1 MDMTNDQMKANR
13 FARWNNA
20 RKLYAGIQAA
30 LAGGKM
36 VQVATYTKATRYTAK
51 HADLFVCKKD
61 GVYVKR
67 GKALDC
73 ISGTKIQAFG

>member
-1 MDMTNDQMKANR
+1 MIANSQMKSDR
-13 FARWNNA
+13 FGKWARA
-20 RKLYAGIQAA
+20 RKLYAGIQDA

-51 HADLFVCKKD
+51 HADMFICKKD

-67 GKALDC
+67 GKALDF
-73 ISGTKIQAFG
+73 ITGTKISVFG